1 MTSLFRFVSDRRD
14 YLLLAAMLASLHLAI
29 WIDFGSLLSRAL
41 FLIHLGFFLL
51 WQPLERTEERYS
63 WYNSLLLILLSFL
76 FVYFINWWLV
86 FIWLV
91 LILGIVGG
99 RVVNSRAER
108 FVYYIVMVFLFSEIL
123 LICLPMMFTIATLPK
138 GISSLNYLLLLVPVL
153 LPLFKPAKR
162 SPVPVDIIYAI
173 TTSLLVSLIAL
184 GSLVIMYSAGT
195 DYVTALIRILLA
207 IGLFLLFISW
217 LLSANIGLS
226 GFSQIWTKSLL
237 SIGTP
242 FETWLDELSAL
253 KDLYDSAEEYLDVA
267 IEKLLTLDWI
277 SGTYWNNQ
285 LKGKKSSHKISL
297 DISNKPIEIY
307 THIRVGGAVLIHC
320 KLLIRLIE
328 YFYQAKL
335 NEIELA
341 KQAHLQAIFETGAR
355 ITHDIKNLL
364 QSMHSMVTILQ
375 ADTDE
380 RDARSLLILKKQ
392 FPYFIQ
398 RLEQAVNKLQSP
410 EQMIADEIYLRDWW
424 NEFMNHYRSFDIQFK
439 EDINSELRI
448 PFDLFDSVTENLV
461 ENAIN
466 KRKLDPEIDITVTLQ
481 GKDQG
486 ISIEVEDSGQAIPGE
501 LADRLF
507 QEPVKSDNGLGIG
520 LLQAAKQAATLG
532 YELKLEHNSDG
543 KVCFR
548 LEKSRSLNQGS

>member
-51 WQPLERTEERYS
+51 WQPIERTEERYS

-86 FIWLV
+86 FVWLV

-153 LPLFKPAKR
+153 MPLFKPAKR

-253 KDLYDSAEEYLDVA
+253 KDQHDSAEEYLDVA

-285 LKGKKSSHKISL
+285 LKGKKSSHRISL

-328 YFYQAKL
+328 YFYQAK
-335 NEIELA
+335 
-341 KQAHLQAIFETGAR
+341 
-355 ITHDIKNLL
+355 
-364 QSMHSMVTILQ
+364 HSMVTILQ

-410 EQMIADEIYLRDWW
+410 EQLIADEIYLRDWW

-439 EDINSELRI
+439 DDINSDLRI
-448 PFDLFDSVTENLV
+448 PFDLFDSVSENLV

-481 GKDQG
+481 GNDEG
-486 ISIEVEDSGQAIPGE
+486 ISIEVEDSGQAIPKE
-501 LADRLF
+501 LVERLF

-520 LLQAAKQAATLG
+520 LLQAAKQAVTLG
-532 YELKLEHNSDG
+532 YELKLKHNSDG
-543 KVCFR
+543 KVCFS